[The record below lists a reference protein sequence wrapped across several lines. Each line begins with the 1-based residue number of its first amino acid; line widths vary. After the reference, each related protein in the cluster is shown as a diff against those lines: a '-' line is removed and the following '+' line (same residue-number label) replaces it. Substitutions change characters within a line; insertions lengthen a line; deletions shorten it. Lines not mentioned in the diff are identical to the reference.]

1 MTLTKL
7 IAKRL
12 MMIPISLLV
21 LITLTFLLLE
31 LMPGN
36 PAVTIA
42 GDFASEEEV
51 ASIEEELG
59 LNDPLL
65 ERYMSY
71 LGDVV
76 TGDLGRSF
84 FTDQPVRDELF
95 ERLPAT
101 IELVVLALMVASSLG
116 LLLGTLGAYFRRRFY
131 DRLSR
136 GAVTLFQSTP
146 DFLLALVLIYLFFF
160 LWRLAPAPVGRLG
173 LSGGPV
179 DRVTGFLLIDTLIA
193 GDLDSFV
200 NAAKHLLLPTA
211 ALGVVYAAYFAKTA
225 RSTMA
230 TALDSSQVEFAR
242 ACGLSE
248 YKVVRYGF
256 LQART
261 PILTYGA
268 ILFGALIG
276 GAAIIERIFS
286 WQGVGQWALEA
297 ILSLD
302 IPVIQGFILAAG
314 FVTIFVY
321 LMLDVLVMV
330 LDPRVRYE

>member
-1 MTLTKL
+1 MTLIKL

-12 MMIPISLLV
+12 LMIPISMFV

-65 ERYMSY
+65 ERYVNY

-84 FTDQPVRDELF
+84 FTERPVRDELL
-95 ERLPAT
+95 ERVPAT
-101 IELVVLALMVASSLG
+101 IELVILALIVASGIG
-116 LLLGTLGAYFRRRFY
+116 LLLGTLGAYFRRQFY
-131 DRLSR
+131 DRFSR

-160 LWRLAPAPVGRLG
+160 LWGLAPAPVGRLG
-173 LSGGPV
+173 LSGGSV

-193 GDLDSFV
+193 GDFESFV
-200 NAAKHLLLPTA
+200 NAAKHLLLPVA

-248 YKVVRYGF
+248 LKVVRYGL

-261 PILTYGA
+261 PILTYAA

-286 WQGVGQWALEA
+286 WQGAGQWALEA

-314 FVTIFVY
+314 FLTIFVY
-321 LMLDVLVMV
+321 LLLDVLVLV
-330 LDPRVRYE
+330 LDPRIRYE